1 MSRSRRPWSTAS
13 PLKRRSRIANS
24 SSSTFGIADKWPVL
38 TEPYCQWV
46 IEDTFS
52 DGRPPLDEVGAEFV
66 ADVSDHKLVKTR
78 LLNGTHI
85 ALACLATLAG
95 YQRTDEAMAD
105 DVIFDYVEQLMRD
118 EIQPLLPAV
127 PGMNTPDY
135 RNTLLARLS
144 NPQMSDQLSRLARRG
159 TSKISQFVLPSLQE
173 AIAQGRPHT
182 LLMLA
187 VAGWARYMRGH
198 DLKGRKFRIEDS
210 QAIPVVRLATMA
222 SNNPDPLLG
231 HEMFAEVRAV
241 PGFAERLGD
250 MIADIDEHG
259 VIPTLRRALRDD
271 ARELVVVM
279 NRKGLT
285 VVREFDPAPITTLLC
300 DADDNLFPSERPAFA
315 ASTEVTNRFLARF
328 GVTAPLS
335 AEELRKRAV
344 GKNFRTTAV
353 DLAVQCE
360 VPIEQTL
367 AQGRPEAVSLRTAT
381 SRTVMRYAPTNSS
394 NGCAKNA
401 SRSPLIWPSTLKPD
415 PQVLEP
421 LRDLATQYALA
432 AVSSSAI
439 KRLHACFTATG
450 LDPLIPPDTRFSAED
465 SLPVPT
471 SKPDPAVYLHA
482 GQVLG
487 VDAHQGLAIED
498 SVAGATSAVA
508 AGYVTVG
515 NVMFVPDDERDCR
528 RAELIDAGAV
538 AITDSWRALADVL
551 LLSTVTAGGSPLT

>member
-1 MSRSRRPWSTAS
+1 
-13 PLKRRSRIANS
+13 
-24 SSSTFGIADKWPVL
+24 
-38 TEPYCQWV
+38 
-46 IEDTFS
+46 
-52 DGRPPLDEVGAEFV
+52 
-66 ADVSDHKLVKTR
+66 
-78 LLNGTHI
+78 
-85 ALACLATLAG
+85 
-95 YQRTDEAMAD
+95 
-105 DVIFDYVEQLMRD
+105 
-118 EIQPLLPAV
+118 
-127 PGMNTPDY
+127 
-135 RNTLLARLS
+135 
-144 NPQMSDQLSRLARRG
+144 
-159 TSKISQFVLPSLQE
+159 
-173 AIAQGRPHT
+173 
-182 LLMLA
+182 
-187 VAGWARYMRGH
+187 
-198 DLKGRKFRIEDS
+198 
-210 QAIPVVRLATMA
+210 
-222 SNNPDPLLG
+222 
-231 HEMFAEVRAV
+231 
-241 PGFAERLGD
+241 
-250 MIADIDEHG
+250 
-259 VIPTLRRALRDD
+259 
-271 ARELVVVM
+271 M

-315 ASTEVTNRFLARF
+315 ASTEVTNRFLTRF

-335 AEELRKRAV
+335 AEELRKRAI

-367 AQGRPEAVSLRTAT
+367 AQGRPEARVASDSDVANSHALCADELEQWVLQEREQVTAHL
-381 SRTVMRYAPTNSS
+381 A
-394 NGCAKNA
+394 A
-401 SRSPLIWPSTLKPD
+401 TLKPD

-421 LRDLATQYALA
+421 LRDLATQYTLA

-450 LDPLIPPDTRFSAED
+450 LDPLIPPDVRFSAED

-551 LLSTVTAGGSPLT
+551 LLSAVPAGGSPLT